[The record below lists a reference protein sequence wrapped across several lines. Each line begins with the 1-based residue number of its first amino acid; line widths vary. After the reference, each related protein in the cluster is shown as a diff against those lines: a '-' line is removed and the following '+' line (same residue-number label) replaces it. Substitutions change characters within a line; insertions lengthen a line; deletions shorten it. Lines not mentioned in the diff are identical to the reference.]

1 MSRNNARLSIRSWG
15 QRWGRSLG
23 VWLCLA
29 LAVGLWTSRLAGQN
43 APPTYQS
50 PNVVSESPKKSSPLK
65 LDRSRAPNLDM
76 WKSPRRSAAPAP
88 SITSTNAKKSTA
100 TSGNSVPRSSGVV
113 PASHEQLS
121 TSPVNP
127 PIGPDLPP
135 GAVPDPLPPS
145 MLQARPAT
153 PGPSFLFPTERTVPP
168 QITGRHLG
176 LQPGETATERS
187 LRLMTVIAEL
197 EQTTA
202 DLTEQNARL
211 KEELKA
217 KDAKLQSATSQIA
230 AARKELLAAQD
241 EFQRLRKEITTLRDK
256 HRVAEEENASLMR
269 SLSPLLKQLLGDE
282 GEASNKD

>member
-1 MSRNNARLSIRSWG
+1 MSRNNAKLSIRSWG
-15 QRWGRSLG
+15 QRWIRSLKA
-23 VWLCLA
+23 WLCLA

-50 PNVVSESPKKSSPLK
+50 PNIVSESPKKSSPLK
-65 LDRSRAPNLDM
+65 FERSRTPNLDM
-76 WKSPRRSAAPAP
+76 WKSPRPSAAPAP
-88 SITSTNAKKSTA
+88 SITSTNANKSTA
-100 TSGNSVPRSSGVV
+100 AQGNSVPRSSGVV
-113 PASHEQLS
+113 PAAHEEFS
-121 TSPVNP
+121 TNP
-127 PIGPDLPP
+127 SIAPDLPRD
-135 GAVPDPLPPS
+135 AVPVPLPPS

-202 DLTEQNARL
+202 ELTEQNARL